1 MAATTSA
8 SSARPGRYRSSP
20 TTSPNRRPAHD
31 DRHPDCL
38 FPRQPISAAIQTRRR
53 CVMIATILSGGFKAA
68 VWGLAVIGFA
78 GLVLAAMIAT
88 PVRRPA
94 ELTSIS
100 TTAGAVD
107 RSDMPGLNR
116 FHARDGT
123 GLAYRHYPAHPPAS
137 GQIAVV
143 VHGSS
148 GSSVAVHALAKALA
162 GRGVESWAPDI
173 RGHGGSGTRGDIVYP
188 GQLEDDMSDFVAE
201 IRKSSPTAPLT
212 LIGHSS
218 GGGFA
223 LRVAGSPIQNLF
235 GRTVLLAPYLGY
247 DAPSSR
253 QDAGGWA
260 SPDIPRFLGLSALR
274 RLGILCCESL
284 PTIAFAV
291 GPNTSAILASTYSY
305 RLMRNFASSHDYR
318 GDLATAGKPVVLFA
332 GAADELMFPDK
343 YADAVGPRVP
353 VKLID
358 GVNHM
363 GIVSDPAAVSA
374 IAEDV
379 AKAGSGS

>member
-1 MAATTSA
+1 M
-8 SSARPGRYRSSP
+8 
-20 TTSPNRRPAHD
+20 
-31 DRHPDCL
+31 
-38 FPRQPISAAIQTRRR
+38 
-53 CVMIATILSGGFKAA
+53 VATIVSRSFKAV
-68 VWGLAVIGFA
+68 VWALALIGFA
-78 GLVLAAMIAT
+78 GLLLAAIIAT
-88 PVRRPA
+88 PIRRPP
-94 ELTSIS
+94 ELIS
-100 TTAGAVD
+100 VSATARAVD
-107 RSDMPGLNR
+107 RSDMPGIDR

-123 GLAYRHYPAHPPAS
+123 ELAYRHYPARAPAS

-148 GSSVAVHALAKALA
+148 GSSIAVHALAKTLA
-162 GRGVESWAPDI
+162 ARGIDAYAPDI
-173 RGHGGSGTRGDIVYP
+173 RGHGASGTRGDIVYL
-188 GQLEDDMSDFVAE
+188 GQLEDDLADFVAE
-201 IRKSSPTAPLT
+201 IRKVSPTAPLT

-235 GRTVLLAPYLGY
+235 ARSVLLAPYLGY

-260 SPDIPRFLGLSALR
+260 SPDIPRFLGLSVLR

-305 RLMRNFASSHDYR
+305 RLMRNFGTTLDYR
-318 GDLATAGKPVVLFA
+318 ADLAAAGKPVAVFA

-343 YADAVGPRVP
+343 YRDSVGEHVP
-353 VKLID
+353 VKLIE

-363 GIVSDPAAVSA
+363 GIVSDPAAVSV
-374 IAEDV
+374 IADEV
-379 AKAGSGS
+379 VKAGGGS